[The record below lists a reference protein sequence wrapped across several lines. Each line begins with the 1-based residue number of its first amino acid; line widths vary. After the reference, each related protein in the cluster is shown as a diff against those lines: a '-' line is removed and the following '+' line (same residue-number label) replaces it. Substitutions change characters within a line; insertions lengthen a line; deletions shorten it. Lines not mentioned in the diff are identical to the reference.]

1 LSNCVQFADIDSFST
16 LGRLPENRL
25 RAILLAFFS
34 LTAVSLACVGLYG
47 TLSYAMNG
55 RRREVGLRQALGV
68 LRTQVVRQFLVQGL
82 RVSLLGSLGGPALAI
97 AFARL
102 RSGMLYGVSVSDP
115 MTLGG
120 VVVLVL
126 AVSVVPSLLPEIR
139 AARLEPMQ
147 VLREERRAHARAIAR
162 VGGQA
167 IAYLPPLPRSDREC
181 ADDAGLVSGVF
192 LPPRRATM
200 KPAQVPTDNLGGSCR
215 RVPNSNLRAASAAQ
229 SVAGPYPAR
238 IRRTPWDLAV

>member
-1 LSNCVQFADIDSFST
+1 
-16 LGRLPENRL
+16 
-25 RAILLAFFS
+25 
-34 LTAVSLACVGLYG
+34 
-47 TLSYAMNG
+47 
-55 RRREVGLRQALGV
+55 
-68 LRTQVVRQFLVQGL
+68 
-82 RVSLLGSLGGPALAI
+82 
-97 AFARL
+97 
-102 RSGMLYGVSVSDP
+102 

>member
-1 LSNCVQFADIDSFST
+1 MKRNEKRVLGTANVWSNCVQFADIDSFST

-102 RSGMLYGVSVSDP
+102 RSGMLYGVSVS
-115 MTLGG
+115 
-120 VVVLVL
+120 
-126 AVSVVPSLLPEIR
+126 
-139 AARLEPMQ
+139 
-147 VLREERRAHARAIAR
+147 
-162 VGGQA
+162 
-167 IAYLPPLPRSDREC
+167 
-181 ADDAGLVSGVF
+181 
-192 LPPRRATM
+192 
-200 KPAQVPTDNLGGSCR
+200 
-215 RVPNSNLRAASAAQ
+215 
-229 SVAGPYPAR
+229 
-238 IRRTPWDLAV
+238 RTR

>member
-1 LSNCVQFADIDSFST
+1 
-16 LGRLPENRL
+16 
-25 RAILLAFFS
+25 
-34 LTAVSLACVGLYG
+34 
-47 TLSYAMNG
+47 M
-55 RRREVGLRQALGV
+55 
-68 LRTQVVRQFLVQGL
+68 
-82 RVSLLGSLGGPALAI
+82 SLLGGLARPALAI
-97 AFARL
+97 AFARSL
-102 RSGMLYGVSVSDP
+102 SGMLYGVSVSDP

-147 VLREERRAHARAIAR
+147 VLGEERRAHARAIAR
-162 VGGQA
+162 VGGQT

-200 KPAQVPTDNLGGSCR
+200 NRRKFPRIILVVLVVVFPTLTHLRQFEPKTGRRNADSLVFSGGRINAHAKC
-215 RVPNSNLRAASAAQ
+215 
-229 SVAGPYPAR
+229 SV
-238 IRRTPWDLAV
+238 TK